1 MFASQTSNLNKNT
14 FNILFENQ
22 MKITQAFNIANHY
35 TKQVNIQVPFSI
47 PQTQW
52 HLFNLHELDT
62 SFKPTKFSYYD
73 GYQLYK
79 DIPYNQV
86 FNNKWVDGPI
96 YDNITIKDNDES
108 FTYNC
113 VFSSQHK
120 NKYNNN
126 K

>member
-1 MFASQTSNLNKNT
+1 MFASQTSNLSKKVL
-14 FNILFENQ
+14 NIIFDNQ

-52 HLFNLHELDT
+52 HLLNLNELDT
-62 SFKPTKFSYYD
+62 DFKPTEFSYYD

-79 DIPYNQV
+79 DVPYNQM
-86 FNNKWVDGPI
+86 FNNKWQNGPI
-96 YDNITIKDNDES
+96 YENIKDNDES

-113 VFSSQHK
+113 VFSSKHK
-120 NKYNNN
+120 NKPNNN